1 MAGFRRAPLSCLATC
16 AVLAVAA
23 PAQKGLKDTAG
34 VPTEYRTPS
43 GKVVKSSDAVQ
54 KFTFDWTLRNLSSP
68 PTDKPNVVG
77 DPLRALLDQ
86 SWLPADART
95 PRPTIVWFASQEPDP
110 KAAERMFG
118 SDEVGAAARYFDC
131 IKIFVED
138 VESKADRLRYA
149 KTVPTLYFFDAGAHE
164 SSRVAGGVSGPGEV
178 YRHMTKA
185 AGVHFKRPLP
195 DLVAKYVDYVRR
207 LDEVAGR
214 REVVSRE
221 IKDADAADLL
231 KPSEKLKE
239 VLKKL
244 RAEEAALEKRK
255 EKLDEEERALLAV
268 EFKADPYAPP
278 PAKPA
283 PGSAPAKG

>member
-1 MAGFRRAPLSCLATC
+1 M
-16 AVLAVAA
+16 
-23 PAQKGLKDTAG
+23 
-34 VPTEYRTPS
+34 
-43 GKVVKSSDAVQ
+43 
-54 KFTFDWTLRNLSSP
+54 
-68 PTDKPNVVG
+68 
-77 DPLRALLDQ
+77 
-86 SWLPADART
+86 
-95 PRPTIVWFASQEPDP
+95 
-110 KAAERMFG
+110 
-118 SDEVGAAARYFDC
+118 
-131 IKIFVED
+131 
-138 VESKADRLRYA
+138 
-149 KTVPTLYFFDAGAHE
+149 
-164 SSRVAGGVSGPGEV
+164 
-178 YRHMTKA
+178 
-185 AGVHFKRPLP
+185 
-195 DLVAKYVDYVRR
+195 
-207 LDEVAGR
+207 DEVAGR